1 MCKECKQFLIFEAKE
16 TVEVIEAS
24 AVIMSVEVMK
34 ATKVFKTTLTLGINK
49 LLGKITFF

>member
-1 MCKECKQFLIFEAKE
+1 MQAVFDFFEAKE

-49 LLGKITFF
+49 LMAKITFF